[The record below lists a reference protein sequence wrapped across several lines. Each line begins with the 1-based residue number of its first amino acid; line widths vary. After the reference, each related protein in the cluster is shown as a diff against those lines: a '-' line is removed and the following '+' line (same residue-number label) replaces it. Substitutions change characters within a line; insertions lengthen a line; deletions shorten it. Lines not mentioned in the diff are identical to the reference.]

1 MRQIITQTTIAQEN
15 RCAIEVAKRRQRS
28 YASRK
33 KRNLDAHYDVGAD
46 FNGDYLAP
54 TCAHSGTHVG

>member
-1 MRQIITQTTIAQEN
+1 VLSRSLNAADEVMQA
-15 RCAIEVAKRRQRS
+15 AIR
-28 YASRK
+28 
-33 KRNLDAHYDVGAD
+33 RNLDAHYDVGAD